1 MPENRKQSRVEIVLA
16 AMAVSVI
23 GLSVLSILTT
33 LLLVFFG
40 VTDLP
45 VLLAQLPLIGLP
57 VGFLMII
64 ALLIAAI
71 IRRSGE
77 ARDN

>member
-1 MPENRKQSRVEIVLA
+1 MPENSRQSKVEVILA

-23 GLSVLSILTT
+23 GLSVLSLLAT
-33 LLLVFFG
+33 LLMVFLG

-45 VLLAQLPLIGLP
+45 AVMAQLPLIGLP
-57 VGFLMII
+57 VGFLLII

-71 IRRSGE
+71 IRRSRESRG
-77 ARDN
+77 N

>member
-33 LLLVFFG
+33 LALVFFG

-57 VGFLMII
+57 VGFLIII

>member
-1 MPENRKQSRVEIVLA
+1 MPENRNQSRVEIILA

-23 GLSVLSILTT
+23 GLSVLSILAT

-71 IRRSGE
+71 IRRSRE

>member
-1 MPENRKQSRVEIVLA
+1 MPENRKQSRVEIILA
-16 AMAVSVI
+16 ALAVSVI
-23 GLSVLSILTT
+23 GLSVLSILAT

-64 ALLIAAI
+64 ALLITAI
-71 IRRSGE
+71 IRRSRE

>member
-1 MPENRKQSRVEIVLA
+1 MPENRKQSRVEIILA

-40 VTDLP
+40 VNDLP

-71 IRRSGE
+71 IRRSRE

>member
-16 AMAVSVI
+16 AVAVSVI

-40 VTDLP
+40 VTELP

-71 IRRSGE
+71 IRRSRE

>member
-1 MPENRKQSRVEIVLA
+1 MPENSKRSRVEVILA
-16 AMAVSVI
+16 AMAVFVI

-33 LLLVFFG
+33 LLLVFLG
-40 VTDLP
+40 VNDLP

-57 VGFLMII
+57 VGFLIII

-71 IRRSGE
+71 IRRSRE
-77 ARDN
+77 ASDN

>member
-1 MPENRKQSRVEIVLA
+1 MPENRKQSRVEIVFA

-64 ALLIAAI
+64 ALLMAAI
-71 IRRSGE
+71 IRRSRE